1 MNKLL
6 RFEFHKILRQKSMR
20 VCSVVLIC
28 LSLLSLLTTK
38 SLWENAGEVL
48 GDVPSATD
56 LAVAALSSCSFTLIL
71 AIFTALFVSED
82 SSEGTLKN
90 IYSKGYDRADVFLS
104 KLITVS
110 IYCIVM
116 AVICIAIFFVGGET
130 MFPGDGTLDLSGL
143 TSLIPQLILMLA
155 YTFLYTLIASVSK
168 KSGDAIAGCIVVPML
183 ASLVISM
190 ADTFLNIESFSLSS
204 YWLDNLYSTVNVTGI
219 TKSDFLTGIIGG
231 LMYMAVLYIAGIY
244 VSNKKQ
250 V

>member
-48 GDVPSATD
+48 GDVPGATD

-82 SSEGTLKN
+82 SSEGTIKN
-90 IYSKGYDRADVFLS
+90 IYSKGYARAQVFLS
-104 KLITVS
+104 KLIAVS
-110 IYCIVM
+110 VYCIVM
-116 AVICIAIFFVGGET
+116 AVICIAIFFVGGKAL
-130 MFPGDGTLDLSGL
+130 FPGDGALDLSGL

-183 ASLVISM
+183 ASLALSI
-190 ADTFLNIESFSLSS
+190 ADTFLNMEAFSFSSC
-204 YWLDNLYSTVNVTGI
+204 WLDNLYSAVNTTAITGSNFI
-219 TKSDFLTGIIGG
+219 AGVIGG
-231 LMYMAVLYIAGIY
+231 LLYMVVLYIAGIY
-244 VSNKKQ
+244 VCNKKQ